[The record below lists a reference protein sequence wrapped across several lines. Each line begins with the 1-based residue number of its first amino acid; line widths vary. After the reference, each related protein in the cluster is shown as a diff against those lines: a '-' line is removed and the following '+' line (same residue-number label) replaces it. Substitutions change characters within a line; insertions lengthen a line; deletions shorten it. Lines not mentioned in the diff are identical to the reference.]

1 MVAIAVV
8 IPCYRVRNTVLGVI
22 ARIGADVSRIYC
34 VDDAC
39 PEQSGAHIADHCTD
53 PRVIVLR
60 NPENRGVGG
69 AMTEGYR
76 QALVDGMEIVVKI
89 DGDGQMAPEL
99 LPVLVRPLLAG
110 EADYAKGNRFHSPR
124 DLKTMP
130 IIRLL
135 GNACLSFFTK
145 VSCGY
150 WNIFDPTN
158 GYTAIHRAA
167 LAQIPLDRVAPR
179 YFFESD
185 MLFNLNIIR
194 AVVTD
199 IPMAAHY
206 NGEVSSLRIRRVVP
220 QFIAGNLRN
229 LARRI
234 FYNYFL
240 RDFNVASVELAA
252 GLLLLIVGTAFGA
265 TTWIANA
272 RAGIVSSAGT
282 VMLAGLPV
290 IVGFQML
297 LAFLNFDVQ
306 SVPRTPIQRA
316 WPRPAQPAQPSLPA
330 G

>member
-1 MVAIAVV
+1 MTSIAVV
-8 IPCYRVRNTVLGVI
+8 VPCYRVRDSVLGVI
-22 ARIGADVSRIYC
+22 ARIGGEVSRVYC
-34 VDDAC
+34 IDDAC
-39 PEQSGAHIADHCTD
+39 PEQSGAHIAEYCTD
-53 PRVIVLR
+53 PRVTVLR

-69 AMTEGYR
+69 AVVEGYR
-76 QALVDGMEIVVKI
+76 QALADGMEIVVKI

-99 LPVLVRPLLAG
+99 LPTLVRPLLAG

-124 DLKTMP
+124 DLKAMP
-130 IIRLL
+130 ITRLL

-145 VSCGY
+145 FSSGY

-158 GYTAIHRAA
+158 GFTAIHRAA
-167 LAQIPLDRVAPR
+167 LAQIPLDSVARR

-185 MLFNLNIIR
+185 VLFHLNIIR
-194 AVVTD
+194 AVVAD
-199 IPMAAHY
+199 IPMAAKY
-206 NGEVSSLRIRRVVP
+206 DGEVSSLRVGRVMP
-220 QFIAGNLRN
+220 QFVAGNLRN

-240 RDFNVASVELAA
+240 RDFNIASVELAV

-265 TTWIANA
+265 MTWIANA

-306 SVPRTPIQRA
+306 SVPRAPLQRNV
-316 WPRPAQPAQPSLPA
+316 L
-330 G
+330 